1 MKLGIKGNLPE
12 EYLRNTVKRLGR
24 IIRIPKQLE
33 IYFLASESDG
43 KEIVRSMH
51 RRARKAMRYVL
62 LKERKSFAY
71 NHGGRKII
79 VIPINHRR
87 FLLKNQNAL
96 LGLLL
101 HEVMHIKQQDKG
113 MYRVIKRS
121 FEATFMK
128 NQRLLKKLKYPK
140 KKLKSLFESVG
151 SISILLLKDLYVNTE
166 VISAGKAKHLLEYYH
181 AELIGKKTCPRPVFY
196 DKFKEAAKKNLDVIT
211 IAFEFEFA
219 LLSMLLPFQR
229 YGSRKAKELMM
240 HINHCYE
247 LNVQEIA
254 RKCHELIY
262 LYLNEFS
269 YDERFARRFFSAV
282 FSKVYLLLV

>member
-1 MKLGIKGNLPE
+1 MKIEVKGNLPE
-12 EYLRNTVKRLGR
+12 DYLKATVKKLKRLVR
-24 IIRIPKQLE
+24 LPKQLE

-43 KEIVRSMH
+43 REIVRSIH
-51 RRARKAMRYVL
+51 KHARKTMRYVL
-62 LKERKSFAY
+62 LKERNSFAY
-71 NHGGRKII
+71 NHKGRKII

-87 FLLKNQNAL
+87 FLLKSQDAL

-113 MYRVIKRS
+113 MYKVIKKS
-121 FEATFMK
+121 FEATFIK
-128 NQRLLKKLKYPK
+128 NQKLLIKLKYPRP
-140 KKLKSLFESVG
+140 KLKSLFEGVG
-151 SISILLLKDLYVNTE
+151 STSILLLKDLFVNTE
-166 VISAGKAKHLLEYYH
+166 VIASGRAKYLLDYYR
-181 AELIGKKTCPRPVFY
+181 ADLIGKKTCPQPVFY
-196 DKFKEAAKKNLDVIT
+196 EKFKEAAKRDLDVIT

-219 LLSMLLPFQR
+219 LLSMILPFQK
-229 YGSRKAKELMM
+229 YSSKKAKDLMF

-247 LNVQEIA
+247 MNVQDIA

-269 YDERFARRFFSAV
+269 YDEKFARRFFSAV